1 MLSAT
6 YQKRF
11 RNCRCLSG
19 FEHLT
24 VKTKKIS
31 LNKYQA
37 TITCDVCGDT
47 ETVVGFNTQD
57 AITRLV
63 QVWNDKIFN
72 QKPNAKQQELVA
84 EKLKVNKELKSEI
97 KKVPH
102 CACGCADFTNVST
115 KVGAG
120 LFKATAICTKCS
132 SKAEGT
138 GSTRLEAEKDAITNL
153 CNKSVELEKPL
164 AIDKKP
170 IEPAEPFVSQ
180 SLTEAVNLLNKQ
192 IECLTKTIES
202 QQEILTKQKEAIERQ
217 NALTLDFIK
226 RFVAFSHILF
236 KYKEHEVAGEEIGP
250 RYTGDFSDQPNI

>member
-72 QKPNAKQQELVA
+72 QKSTEKQQELAA
-84 EKLKVNKELKSEI
+84 EKLERKQ
-97 KKVPH
+97 VPH
-102 CACGCADFTNVST
+102 CSCGCADFTNVST
-115 KVGAG
+115 KIGAG
-120 LFKATAICTKCS
+120 LFRATATCTKCLR
-132 SKAEGT
+132 KAEGT
-138 GSTRLEAEKDAITNL
+138 GSTRLEAEKDAIKNL
-153 CNKSVELEKPL
+153 CNNKPVEIEEPLVNNIKPVESEYLVTQSYL
-164 AIDKKP
+164 A
-170 IEPAEPFVSQ
+170 
-180 SLTEAVNLLNKQ
+180 EAVTLLNKQ

-202 QQEILTKQKEAIERQ
+202 QQETLTKQRDAIERQ
-217 NALTLDFIK
+217 NALTLNFIQ
-226 RFVAFSHILF
+226 RFVAFSQVLL
-236 KYKEHEVAGEEIGP
+236 KYKEHEIVGEEIGP
-250 RYTGDFSDQPNI
+250 SYTGDISDQPNI

>member
-1 MLSAT
+1 MLSVT

-47 ETVVGFNTQD
+47 ETVIGFNTQD

-63 QVWNDKIFN
+63 QVWNNKIFN
-72 QKPNAKQQELVA
+72 QKSNAKQQELAA
-84 EKLKVNKELKSEI
+84 EKLKVNKEI
-97 KKVPH
+97 KKASH
-102 CACGCADFTNVST
+102 CACGCAEFNKNSK

-120 LFKATAICTKCS
+120 LFKATAICTKCN

-138 GSTRLEAEKDAITNL
+138 GSTRLEAEKEAVTNL
-153 CNKSVELEKPL
+153 CNKPVELEESL
-164 AIDKKP
+164 VVDKKP
-170 IEPAEPFVSQ
+170 IEPSEPFVTQ
-180 SLTEAVNLLNKQ
+180 SCLDESIKLLNKQ

-202 QQEILTKQKEAIERQ
+202 QQEILIKQREAIERQ
-217 NALTLDFIK
+217 NTLTLNFIQ

-236 KYKEHEVAGEEIGP
+236 KYKEHEVTGEEIGP
-250 RYTGDFSDQPNI
+250 RYTGDISDQPNF